1 MAEMKGFIGNPR
13 DPEALFHW
21 VPRFL
26 EHLRVRNYSE
36 RTVLGT
42 LVALR
47 LFVEWALD
55 RELEHADQISKPVL
69 DAYQRWLF
77 HYRTDAGKPLAF
89 SSQRWRLQKVKNFF
103 RWLTRENVIP
113 SNPASELEMPRIE
126 RRIPRAILS
135 EREVEKVLAL
145 ADLSDL
151 VGLRDRAIMEV
162 FYSTGIRRTELAGLD
177 LFDLDPARGV
187 LTVRLG
193 KGKKDRVVPIG
204 QRALAW
210 VARYLDDARP
220 HLVAPPELPAL
231 FLSERG
237 ERLTPNYLTSH
248 MRLYVHGAK
257 LGKTGSCHIFRHSMA
272 TLMLEGGA
280 DVRLI
285 QEILGHA
292 EMSTTAIYTRVSIR
306 HLKRVHD
313 ATHPAAKDDPGTLIA
328 EEVLDPERATDPDH
342 ATDPEHATDSGRP
355 RPDLARAL
363 PTERELLLSL
373 AAEAAD
379 EDPGLAS

>member
-1 MAEMKGFIGNPR
+1 MAEMKGFVGNPR

-26 EHLRVRNYSE
+26 EWLRVRNYSE
-36 RTVLGT
+36 RTVVGT
-42 LVALR
+42 LSGLR
-47 LFVEWALD
+47 LFTEWAVD
-55 RELEHADQISKPVL
+55 RELEHANQITKPVL

-77 HYRTDAGKPLAF
+77 HYRTPEGKPLAF
-89 SSQRWRLQKVKNFF
+89 SSQRFRLQKVKNFF
-103 RWLTRENVIP
+103 RWLTKENVIP

-145 ADLSDL
+145 ADLTDP
-151 VGLRDRAIMEV
+151 VGLRDRVMMEV
-162 FYSTGIRRTELAGLD
+162 LYSTGIRRTELAGLD
-177 LFDLDPARGV
+177 LFDIEPVRGV

-204 QRALAW
+204 ERALGW
-210 VARYLDDARP
+210 IARYLDEVRP
-220 HLVAPPELPAL
+220 LLSAPPEVPAL

-248 MRLYVHGAK
+248 IRLYVHGAK

-292 EMSTTAIYTRVSIR
+292 ELSTTAIYTRVSVR

-313 ATHPAAKDDPGTLIA
+313 ATHPGAKEHRGAIVA
-328 EEVLDPERATDPDH
+328 EELTDEEFEEGP
-342 ATDPEHATDSGRP
+342 S
-355 RPDLARAL
+355 LARGAPSESEL
-363 PTERELLLSL
+363 LLLSL

>member
-26 EHLRVRNYSE
+26 ESLRVRNYSE
-36 RTVLGT
+36 RTVVGT

-47 LFVEWALD
+47 LFTEWAVD
-55 RELEHADQISKPVL
+55 RELEHASQISKPVI

-77 HYRTDAGKPLAF
+77 HYRTEGGKPLAF
-89 SSQRWRLQKVKNFF
+89 SSQRFRLQKVKNFF
-103 RWLTRENVIP
+103 RWLTKENVIS

-145 ADLSDL
+145 ADVTDV

-162 FYSTGIRRTELAGLD
+162 LYSTGIRRAELTALD
-177 LFDLDPARGV
+177 LFDIEPTRGV

-204 QRALAW
+204 ERALAW
-210 VARYLDDARP
+210 IARYLDEARP
-220 HLVAPPELPAL
+220 QLVAPPEVLAL

-237 ERLTPNYLTSH
+237 ERLTPNYLTTH

-313 ATHPAAKDDPGTLIA
+313 ATHPGARDERDVLVA
-328 EEVLDPERATDPDH
+328 EEVNDPER
-342 ATDPEHATDSGRP
+342 P
-355 RPDLARAL
+355 REDETRAGPNLARGL
-363 PTERELLLSL
+363 PMERELLLSL

-379 EDPGLAS
+379 EEPGLAS

>member
-1 MAEMKGFIGNPR
+1 MGELKGFIGNPR
-13 DPEALFHW
+13 DPEALYHW

-26 EHLRVRNYSE
+26 ESLRVRNYSE
-36 RTVLGT
+36 RTVIGT
-42 LVALR
+42 LSALR
-47 LFVEWALD
+47 MFVEWAVN
-55 RELEHADQISKPVL
+55 RELEHANQITKPVL

-77 HYRTDAGKPLAF
+77 HFRTAGGKPLAF
-89 SSQRWRLQKVKNFF
+89 SSQRQRLQKVKNFF

-135 EREVEKVLAL
+135 ESEVEKVLAR
-145 ADLSDL
+145 ADIVEV

-162 FYSTGIRRTELAGLD
+162 LYSTGIRRFELAGLD
-177 LFDLDPARGV
+177 LVDIEPARGV
-187 LTVRLG
+187 LTVRQG

-204 QRALAW
+204 ERALTW
-210 VARYLDDARP
+210 VARYLDKARP
-220 HLVAPPELPAL
+220 ELVAPPGAPAL

-237 ERLTPNYLTSH
+237 ERLTPTYLTQH
-248 MRLYVHGAK
+248 IRLYVHGAK
-257 LGKTGSCHIFRHSMA
+257 LGKSGSCHIFRHSMA

-292 EMSTTAIYTRVSIR
+292 DMSTTAIYTRVSIR

-313 ATHPAAKDDPGTLIA
+313 ATHPAARDNSGVVVA
-328 EEVLDPERATDPDH
+328 EEVNDEQGAGPE
-342 ATDPEHATDSGRP
+342 
-355 RPDLARAL
+355 LARGL
-363 PTERELLLSL
+363 PTGRELLLSL

-379 EDPGLAS
+379 EEPGLAS